1 MARRFA
7 VMKAEIKLVEGLTMM
22 ARSESNHWVVLDP
35 GASSGGTGGAPTPME
50 FVLMAF
56 GSCMAMTATALLRKK
71 TSGLKELSVALDAE
85 RSESS
90 PRVFTRITAKFT
102 VRGEDIK
109 ENDVEWAIEKAH
121 ARFCPVGAM
130 LGKAVELDYEWKVL

>member
-1 MARRFA
+1 
-7 VMKAEIKLVEGLTMM
+7 MKAEIQLTEGLTMM
-22 ARSESNHWVVLDP
+22 AKSGSEQWVVMDP

-56 GSCMAMTATALLRKK
+56 GSCISMTATALLRKK
-71 TSGLKELSVALDAE
+71 TSALEELSVALDAE

-90 PRVFTRITAKFT
+90 PRVFTHITAKFT
-102 VRGEDIK
+102 VRGEGLT
-109 ENDVEWAIEKAH
+109 ENDVEWAIKQAH

-130 LGKAVELDYEWKVL
+130 LGKAVELDYEWDVL

>member
-1 MARRFA
+1 
-7 VMKAEIKLVEGLTMM
+7 MKAEIKLVEGLTMM

-56 GSCMAMTATALLRKK
+56 GSCIAMTATALLRKK

-90 PRVFTRITAKFT
+90 PRVFTHITAKFM
-102 VRGEDIK
+102 VRGEDL
-109 ENDVEWAIEKAH
+109 EESDVEWAIKQAH

-130 LGKAVELDYEWKVL
+130 LGKAVELDYEWKLL

>member
-1 MARRFA
+1 
-7 VMKAEIKLVEGLTMM
+7 MKAEIQLVEGLTMI
-22 ARSESNHWVVLDP
+22 AKSGSEQWIVMDP

-71 TSGLKELSVALDAE
+71 TSALEELSVELDAE

-90 PRVFTRITAKFT
+90 PRVFTRITAKFI
-102 VRGEDIK
+102 VRGEGIK
-109 ENDVEWAIEKAH
+109 ENDVEWAIKKAH
-121 ARFCPVGAM
+121 TRFCPVGAM
-130 LGKAVELDYEWKVL
+130 LGKAVELDYEWEVN

>member
-1 MARRFA
+1 
-7 VMKAEIKLVEGLTMM
+7 MKAEIRLTEGLTMM
-22 ARSESNHWVVLDP
+22 AKSESEQWVVMDP
-35 GASSGGTGGAPTPME
+35 GVSSGGAGGAATPME

-56 GSCMAMTATALLRKK
+56 GSCIAMTATALLRKK
-71 TSGLKELSVALDAE
+71 ASKLEGLSVQLDAD

-90 PRVFTRITAKFT
+90 PRVFTHITAKFV

-109 ENDVEWAIEKAH
+109 ESDVEWAIKQAH

-130 LGKAVELDYEWKVL
+130 LGKAVELDYEWEVN